1 MDKKETK
8 KTTNNKR
15 AYSAESTESA
25 ESSES
30 SKKIIKD
37 FMKGLMTTDELIKK
51 NKDRGQVKIRLD
63 LSLKEFNKMKPENL
77 INIEFDS
84 TVKNILKNK
93 KIFNFVS
100 KRAINFGKK

>member
-15 AYSAESTESA
+15 AYSAESSESA
-25 ESSES
+25 ES

-51 NKDRGQVKIRLD
+51 NKDKGQVKIRLD

-93 KIFNFVS
+93 NKKIFNFVS

>member
-8 KTTNNKR
+8 KTTTNKR
-15 AYSAESTESA
+15 AYSAESAESA
-25 ESSES
+25 ES

-51 NKDRGQVKIRLD
+51 NKDKGQVKIRLD

-93 KIFNFVS
+93 NKKIFNFVS

>member
-8 KTTNNKR
+8 KTTKNKR
-15 AYSAESTESA
+15 AYSAESAESA
-25 ESSES
+25 ES

-51 NKDRGQVKIRLD
+51 NKDKGQVKIRLD

-93 KIFNFVS
+93 NKKIFNFVS

>member
-15 AYSAESTESA
+15 AYSAESA
-25 ESSES
+25 ES

-93 KIFNFVS
+93 NKKIFNFVS
-100 KRAINFGKK
+100 KKAINFGKK

>member
-15 AYSAESTESA
+15 AYSAESAESA
-25 ESSES
+25 ES

-37 FMKGLMTTDELIKK
+37 FMKGLITTDELIKK
-51 NKDRGQVKIRLD
+51 NKDKGQVKIRLD

-93 KIFNFVS
+93 NKKIFNFVS

>member
-15 AYSAESTESA
+15 AYSAESAESA
-25 ESSES
+25 ES

-51 NKDRGQVKIRLD
+51 NKDKGQVKIRLD

-93 KIFNFVS
+93 NKKLFNFVS
-100 KRAINFGKK
+100 KKAINFGKK

>member
-15 AYSAESTESA
+15 AYSAESAESA
-25 ESSES
+25 ES

-37 FMKGLMTTDELIKK
+37 FMKGLITTDELIKK
-51 NKDRGQVKIRLD
+51 NKDKGQVKIRLD

-93 KIFNFVS
+93 NKKIFNFIS
-100 KRAINFGKK
+100 KKAINFGKK

>member
-15 AYSAESTESA
+15 AYSAESAESA
-25 ESSES
+25 ES

-51 NKDRGQVKIRLD
+51 NKDKGQVKIRLD

-93 KIFNFVS
+93 NKKIFNFVS
-100 KRAINFGKK
+100 KKAINFGKK

>member
-15 AYSAESTESA
+15 AFSAESA
-25 ESSES
+25 ESAES

-51 NKDRGQVKIRLD
+51 NKDKGQVKIRLD

-93 KIFNFVS
+93 NKKIFNFVS

>member
-15 AYSAESTESA
+15 AYSAESAESA
-25 ESSES
+25 ES
-30 SKKIIKD
+30 SKKIITD

-51 NKDRGQVKIRLD
+51 NKDKGQVKIRLD

-93 KIFNFVS
+93 NKKIFNFVS
-100 KRAINFGKK
+100 KKAINFGKK

>member
-15 AYSAESTESA
+15 AYSAESAESA
-25 ESSES
+25 ES

-51 NKDRGQVKIRLD
+51 NKDKGQVKIRLD

-84 TVKNILKNK
+84 TVKNIIKNKNK

>member
-15 AYSAESTESA
+15 AYSAESAESA
-25 ESSES
+25 ES

-51 NKDRGQVKIRLD
+51 NKDKGQVKIRLD

-93 KIFNFVS
+93 NKKIFNFVS

>member
-15 AYSAESTESA
+15 AYSAESAESA
-25 ESSES
+25 ES

-51 NKDRGQVKIRLD
+51 NKDKGQVKIRLD

-93 KIFNFVS
+93 NKKIFNFIS
-100 KRAINFGKK
+100 KKAINFGKK

>member
-15 AYSAESTESA
+15 AYSAESAESA
-25 ESSES
+25 ES

-51 NKDRGQVKIRLD
+51 NKDKGQVKIRLD

-77 INIEFDS
+77 INDQYTI
-84 TVKNILKNK
+84 
-93 KIFNFVS
+93 
-100 KRAINFGKK
+100 

>member
-15 AYSAESTESA
+15 AYSAESAESA
-25 ESSES
+25 ES

-93 KIFNFVS
+93 NKKIFNFVS
-100 KRAINFGKK
+100 KKAINFGKK

>member
-15 AYSAESTESA
+15 AYSAESAESA
-25 ESSES
+25 ES

-93 KIFNFVS
+93 NKKIFNFVS

>member
-8 KTTNNKR
+8 KTPNNKR
-15 AYSAESTESA
+15 AYSAESAESA
-25 ESSES
+25 ES

-51 NKDRGQVKIRLD
+51 NKDKGQVKIRLD

-93 KIFNFVS
+93 NKKIFNFVS

>member
-15 AYSAESTESA
+15 AYSAESAESA
-25 ESSES
+25 ES

-51 NKDRGQVKIRLD
+51 ML
-63 LSLKEFNKMKPENL
+63 
-77 INIEFDS
+77 
-84 TVKNILKNK
+84 
-93 KIFNFVS
+93 
-100 KRAINFGKK
+100 